1 MLTVRQTRLAWLL
14 VLPTLLVVVLVAGY
28 PLAQVF
34 YYSFFKAD
42 IAFVER
48 PEFVG
53 FENYLFLLR
62 DPDFR
67 VAFWNTLK
75 FTFWS
80 VSLETILGLAIAL
93 IVHSNFKGR
102 GLVRTAILI
111 PWAIPTV
118 VSAKMWQWML
128 NDIYGVINVIG
139 TKLGILSSKV
149 AFLANPNLVLPA
161 IIAVDVWKTT
171 PFMALLL
178 LAGLQL
184 IPSDIYEAA
193 DIDGASK
200 WQQFWTLTLPLLT
213 PALVVALIFR
223 TLDALRVFD
232 VIFVMTGVNTAT
244 KSLAVYNRQ
253 TLIDFQD
260 LGYGSAISVAILVII
275 MIFVVLYMRFVGGVG
290 RHD

>member
-1 MLTVRQTRLAWLL
+1 MLVQRQVRLAWLL
-14 VLPTLLVVVLVAGY
+14 VLPTLLVVVFVAGY

-34 YYSFFKAD
+34 YWSFYKAD
-42 IAFVER
+42 IALVDP

-67 VAFWNTLK
+67 EALWNTVK
-75 FTFWS
+75 FTVFS
-80 VSLETILGLAIAL
+80 VSIETVLGLAIAL
-93 IVHSNFKGR
+93 IIHSNFRGR

-128 NDIYGVINVIG
+128 NDVYGVINVIG
-139 TKLGILSSKV
+139 VKLGILSQKV
-149 AFLANPNLVLPA
+149 AFLARPELMLPA

-184 IPSDIYEAA
+184 IPEELYEAA
-193 DIDGASK
+193 SIDGATR
-200 WQQFWTLTLPLLT
+200 WQQFWTITLPLLT

-232 VIFVMTGVNTAT
+232 VIYVMTGVNPAT
-244 KSLAVYNRQ
+244 RTLAVYNRQ
-253 TLIDFQD
+253 NLIDFQD
-260 LGYGSAISVAILVII
+260 LGYGSAISVAILIITFVFVI
-275 MIFVVLYMRFVGGVG
+275 LYMRSIG
-290 RHD
+290 REALR

>member
-1 MLTVRQTRLAWLL
+1 MLTLRQVRLAWIL

-34 YYSFFKAD
+34 YWSFFKAD
-42 IAFVER
+42 IAFVEP

-53 FENYLFLLR
+53 LENYAYLFQ

-67 VAFWNTLK
+67 QALWNTLK
-75 FTFWS
+75 FTVVS
-80 VSLETILGLAIAL
+80 VSLETVLGLAIAL
-93 IVHSNFKGR
+93 IIHSNFRGR

-128 NDIYGVINVIG
+128 NDVYGVINVLG
-139 TKLGILSSKV
+139 VKLGLLSQKV
-149 AFLANPNLVLPA
+149 AFLARPELLLPS

-171 PFMALLL
+171 PLMALLL
-178 LAGLQL
+178 IAGLQM
-184 IPSDIYEAA
+184 IPEELYEAA
-193 DIDGASK
+193 SIDGASR
-200 WQQFWTLTLPLLT
+200 WQQFWSITLPLLT

-232 VIFVMTGVNTAT
+232 VVFVMSGVNPAT
-244 KSLAVYNRQ
+244 RTLAVYNRQ
-253 TLIDFQD
+253 TLVDFQD

-275 MIFVVLYMRFVGGVG
+275 FAFVLLYMRTVGKEALK
-290 RHD
+290 

>member
-1 MLTVRQTRLAWLL
+1 MLTLRQVRLAWIL

-34 YYSFFKAD
+34 YWSFFKAD
-42 IAFVER
+42 IAFVEP

-53 FENYLFLLR
+53 LENYAYLFQ

-67 VAFWNTLK
+67 QALWNTLK
-75 FTFWS
+75 FTVIS
-80 VSLETILGLAIAL
+80 VSLETVLGLAIAL
-93 IVHSNFKGR
+93 IIHSNFRGR

-128 NDIYGVINVIG
+128 NDVYGVINVLG
-139 TKLGILSSKV
+139 VKLGLLSQKV
-149 AFLANPNLVLPA
+149 AFLARPELLLPS

-178 LAGLQL
+178 LAGLQI
-184 IPSDIYEAA
+184 IPEELYEAA
-193 DIDGASK
+193 SIDGASR
-200 WQQFWTLTLPLLT
+200 WQQFWSITLPLLT

-232 VIFVMTGVNTAT
+232 VVFVMSGVNPAT
-244 KSLAVYNRQ
+244 RTLAVYNRQ
-253 TLIDFQD
+253 TLVDFQD

-275 MIFVVLYMRFVGGVG
+275 FVFVFLYMRTVGKEALK
-290 RHD
+290 

>member
-1 MLTVRQTRLAWLL
+1 MLVQRQVRLAWLL
-14 VLPTLLVVVLVAGY
+14 VLPTLLVVVFVAGY

-34 YYSFFKAD
+34 YWSFYKAD
-42 IAFVER
+42 IALVDP

-67 VAFWNTLK
+67 EALWNTVK
-75 FTFWS
+75 FTVFS
-80 VSLETILGLAIAL
+80 VSIETVLGLVIAL
-93 IVHSNFKGR
+93 IIHSNFRGR

-128 NDIYGVINVIG
+128 NDVYGVINVIG
-139 TKLGILSSKV
+139 VKLGILSQKV
-149 AFLANPNLVLPA
+149 AFLARPELMLPA

-184 IPSDIYEAA
+184 IPEELYEAA
-193 DIDGASK
+193 SIDGATR
-200 WQQFWTLTLPLLT
+200 WQQFWTITLPLLT

-232 VIFVMTGVNTAT
+232 VIYVMTGVNPAT
-244 KSLAVYNRQ
+244 RTLAVYNRQ
-253 TLIDFQD
+253 NLIDFQD
-260 LGYGSAISVAILVII
+260 LGYGSAISVAILIVTFAFVI
-275 MIFVVLYMRFVGGVG
+275 LYMRSIG
-290 RHD
+290 REALR

>member
-1 MLTVRQTRLAWLL
+1 MLTLRQVRLAWIL

-34 YYSFFKAD
+34 YWSFFKAD
-42 IAFVER
+42 IAFVEP

-53 FENYLFLLR
+53 LENYAYLFQ

-67 VAFWNTLK
+67 QALWNTLK
-75 FTFWS
+75 FTVVS
-80 VSLETILGLAIAL
+80 VSLETVLGLAIAL
-93 IVHSNFKGR
+93 IIHSNFRGR

-111 PWAIPTV
+111 PWATPTV
-118 VSAKMWQWML
+118 VSAKMSQWML
-128 NDIYGVINVIG
+128 NDVYGVINVLG
-139 TKLGILSSKV
+139 VKLGLLSQKV
-149 AFLANPNLVLPA
+149 AFLARPELLLPS

-178 LAGLQL
+178 LAGLQM
-184 IPSDIYEAA
+184 IPEELYEAA
-193 DIDGASK
+193 SIDGASR
-200 WQQFWTLTLPLLT
+200 WQQFWSITLPLLT

-232 VIFVMTGVNTAT
+232 VVFVMSGVNPAT
-244 KSLAVYNRQ
+244 RTLAVYNRQ
-253 TLIDFQD
+253 TLVDFQD

-275 MIFVVLYMRFVGGVG
+275 FAFVLLYMRTVGKEALK
-290 RHD
+290 

>member
-1 MLTVRQTRLAWLL
+1 MLTLRQVRLAWLL
-14 VLPTLLVVVLVAGY
+14 VLPTLLAVVLVAGY

-34 YYSFFKAD
+34 YWSLFKAD
-42 IAFVER
+42 IAFVEP

-53 FENYLFLLR
+53 LENYLFLLK

-67 VAFWNTLK
+67 QALWNTLK
-75 FTFWS
+75 FTLIS
-80 VSLETILGLAIAL
+80 VSLETVLGLAIAL
-93 IVHSNFKGR
+93 IVHSNFRGR

-128 NDIYGVINVIG
+128 HDVYGVINVLG
-139 TKLGILSSKV
+139 VKLGILSQKV
-149 AFLANPNLVLPA
+149 AFLARPELILPA

-184 IPSDIYEAA
+184 IPEELYEAA
-193 DIDGASK
+193 SIDGASR
-200 WQQFWTLTLPLLT
+200 WQQFWSITLPLLT

-232 VIFVMTGVNTAT
+232 VIFVMSGVNPTT
-244 KSLAVYNRQ
+244 RTLAVYNRQ

-260 LGYGSAISVAILVII
+260 LGYGSALSVAILVII
-275 MIFVVLYMRFVGGVG
+275 FVFVVLYMRTLG
-290 RHD
+290 REALK

>member
-1 MLTVRQTRLAWLL
+1 MLTLRQVRLAWIL

-34 YYSFFKAD
+34 YWSFFKAD
-42 IAFVER
+42 IAFVEP

-53 FENYLFLLR
+53 LENYAYLFQ

-67 VAFWNTLK
+67 QALWNTLK
-75 FTFWS
+75 FTVVS
-80 VSLETILGLAIAL
+80 VSLETVLGLAIAL
-93 IVHSNFKGR
+93 IIHSNFRGR

-128 NDIYGVINVIG
+128 NDVYGVINVLG
-139 TKLGILSSKV
+139 VKLGLLSQKV
-149 AFLANPNLVLPA
+149 AFLARPELLLPS

-178 LAGLQL
+178 LAGLQM
-184 IPSDIYEAA
+184 IPEELYEAA
-193 DIDGASK
+193 SIDGASR
-200 WQQFWTLTLPLLT
+200 WQQFWSITLPLLT

-232 VIFVMTGVNTAT
+232 VVFVMSGVNPAT
-244 KSLAVYNRQ
+244 RTLAVYNRQ
-253 TLIDFQD
+253 TLVDFED

-275 MIFVVLYMRFVGGVG
+275 FAFVLLYMRTVGKEPLK
-290 RHD
+290 

>member
-1 MLTVRQTRLAWLL
+1 MLTLRQVRLAWIL

-34 YYSFFKAD
+34 YWSFFKAD
-42 IAFVER
+42 IAFVEP

-53 FENYLFLLR
+53 LENYAYLFQ

-67 VAFWNTLK
+67 QALWNTLK
-75 FTFWS
+75 FTVVS
-80 VSLETILGLAIAL
+80 VSLETVLGLAIAL
-93 IVHSNFKGR
+93 IIHSNFRGR

-111 PWAIPTV
+111 PWAILTV

-128 NDIYGVINVIG
+128 NDVYGVINVLG
-139 TKLGILSSKV
+139 VKLGLLSQKV
-149 AFLANPNLVLPA
+149 AFLARPELLLPS

-178 LAGLQL
+178 LAGLQM
-184 IPSDIYEAA
+184 IPEELYEAA
-193 DIDGASK
+193 SIDGASR
-200 WQQFWTLTLPLLT
+200 WQQFWSITLPLLT

-232 VIFVMTGVNTAT
+232 VVFVMSGVNPAT
-244 KSLAVYNRQ
+244 RTLAVYNRQ
-253 TLIDFQD
+253 TLVDFQD

-275 MIFVVLYMRFVGGVG
+275 FAFVLLYMRTVGKEALK
-290 RHD
+290 

>member
-1 MLTVRQTRLAWLL
+1 MLTLRQVRLAWIL

-34 YYSFFKAD
+34 YWSFFKAD
-42 IAFVER
+42 IAFVEP

-53 FENYLFLLR
+53 LENYAYLFQ

-67 VAFWNTLK
+67 QALWNTLK
-75 FTFWS
+75 FTVVS
-80 VSLETILGLAIAL
+80 VSLETVLGLAIAL
-93 IVHSNFKGR
+93 IIHSNFRGR

-128 NDIYGVINVIG
+128 NDVYGVINVLG
-139 TKLGILSSKV
+139 VKLGLLSQKV
-149 AFLANPNLVLPA
+149 AFLARPELLLPS

-178 LAGLQL
+178 LAGLQM
-184 IPSDIYEAA
+184 IPEELYEAA
-193 DIDGASK
+193 SIDGASR
-200 WQQFWTLTLPLLT
+200 WQQFWSITLPRLT

-232 VIFVMTGVNTAT
+232 VVFVMSGVNPAT
-244 KSLAVYNRQ
+244 RTLAVYNRQ
-253 TLIDFQD
+253 TLVDFQD

-275 MIFVVLYMRFVGGVG
+275 FAFVLLYMRTVGKQALK
-290 RHD
+290 

>member
-1 MLTVRQTRLAWLL
+1 MLTLRQVRLAWIL

-34 YYSFFKAD
+34 YWSFFKAD
-42 IAFVER
+42 IAFVEP

-53 FENYLFLLR
+53 LENYAYLFQ
-62 DPDFR
+62 DPDFPQALR
-67 VAFWNTLK
+67 NTLK
-75 FTFWS
+75 FTVVS
-80 VSLETILGLAIAL
+80 VSLETVLGLAIAL
-93 IVHSNFKGR
+93 IIHSNFRGR

-128 NDIYGVINVIG
+128 NDVYGVINVLG
-139 TKLGILSSKV
+139 VKLGLLSQKV
-149 AFLANPNLVLPA
+149 AFLARPELLLPS

-178 LAGLQL
+178 LAGLQM
-184 IPSDIYEAA
+184 IPEELYEAA
-193 DIDGASK
+193 SIDGASR
-200 WQQFWTLTLPLLT
+200 WQQFWSITLPLLT

-232 VIFVMTGVNTAT
+232 VVFVMSGVNPAT
-244 KSLAVYNRQ
+244 RTLAVYNRQ
-253 TLIDFQD
+253 TLVDFQD

-275 MIFVVLYMRFVGGVG
+275 FAFVLLYMRTVGKEALK
-290 RHD
+290 

>member
-1 MLTVRQTRLAWLL
+1 MLTIRQVRLAWIL

-34 YYSFFKAD
+34 YWSFFKAD
-42 IAFVER
+42 IAFVEP

-53 FENYLFLLR
+53 LENYAYLFQ

-67 VAFWNTLK
+67 QALWNTLK
-75 FTFWS
+75 FTVVS
-80 VSLETILGLAIAL
+80 VSLETVLGLAIAL
-93 IVHSNFKGR
+93 IIHSNFRGR

-128 NDIYGVINVIG
+128 NDVYGVINVLG
-139 TKLGILSSKV
+139 VKLGLLSQKV
-149 AFLANPNLVLPA
+149 AFLARPELLLPS

-178 LAGLQL
+178 LAGLQM
-184 IPSDIYEAA
+184 IPEELYEAA
-193 DIDGASK
+193 SIDGASR
-200 WQQFWTLTLPLLT
+200 WQQFWSITLPIIT

-223 TLDALRVFD
+223 TLDALLVFD
-232 VIFVMTGVNTAT
+232 VVFVMSGVNPAT
-244 KSLAVYNRQ
+244 RTLAVYNRQ
-253 TLIDFQD
+253 TLVDFQD

-275 MIFVVLYMRFVGGVG
+275 FAFVLLYMRTVGKEALK
-290 RHD
+290 

>member
-1 MLTVRQTRLAWLL
+1 MLTLRQVRLAWIL

-34 YYSFFKAD
+34 YWSFFKAD
-42 IAFVER
+42 IAFVEP

-53 FENYLFLLR
+53 LENYLLLFQ

-67 VAFWNTLK
+67 QALWNTLK
-75 FTFWS
+75 FTVVS
-80 VSLETILGLAIAL
+80 VSLETVLGLAIAL
-93 IVHSNFKGR
+93 IIHSNFRGR

-128 NDIYGVINVIG
+128 HDVYGVINVLG
-139 TKLGILSSKV
+139 VKLGLLSQKV
-149 AFLANPNLVLPA
+149 AFLARPELLLPS

-178 LAGLQL
+178 LAGLQM
-184 IPSDIYEAA
+184 IPEELYEAA
-193 DIDGASK
+193 SIDGASR
-200 WQQFWTLTLPLLT
+200 WQQFWSITLPLLT

-232 VIFVMTGVNTAT
+232 VVFVMSGVNPAT
-244 KSLAVYNRQ
+244 RTLAVYNRQ
-253 TLIDFQD
+253 TLVDFQD

-275 MIFVVLYMRFVGGVG
+275 FAFVLLYMRTVGKEALK
-290 RHD
+290 

>member
-1 MLTVRQTRLAWLL
+1 MLTLRQVRLAWIL

-34 YYSFFKAD
+34 YWSFFKAD
-42 IAFVER
+42 IAFVEP

-53 FENYLFLLR
+53 LENYSYLFQ

-67 VAFWNTLK
+67 QALWNTLK
-75 FTFWS
+75 FTVVS
-80 VSLETILGLAIAL
+80 VSLETVLGLAIAL
-93 IVHSNFKGR
+93 IIHSNFRGR

-128 NDIYGVINVIG
+128 NDVYGVINVLG
-139 TKLGILSSKV
+139 VKLGLLSQKV
-149 AFLANPNLVLPA
+149 AFLARPELLLPS

-178 LAGLQL
+178 LAGLQM
-184 IPSDIYEAA
+184 IPEELYEAA
-193 DIDGASK
+193 SIDGASR
-200 WQQFWTLTLPLLT
+200 WQQFWSITLPLLT

-232 VIFVMTGVNTAT
+232 VVFVMSGVNPAT
-244 KSLAVYNRQ
+244 RTLAVYNRQ
-253 TLIDFQD
+253 TLVDFQD

-275 MIFVVLYMRFVGGVG
+275 FAFVLLYMRTVGKEALK
-290 RHD
+290 

>member
-1 MLTVRQTRLAWLL
+1 MLTLRQVRLAWIL

-34 YYSFFKAD
+34 YWSFFKAD
-42 IAFVER
+42 IAFVEP

-53 FENYLFLLR
+53 LENYAYLFQ

-67 VAFWNTLK
+67 QALWNTLK
-75 FTFWS
+75 FTVVS
-80 VSLETILGLAIAL
+80 VSLETVLGLAIAL
-93 IVHSNFKGR
+93 IIHSNFRGR

-128 NDIYGVINVIG
+128 NDVYGVINVLG
-139 TKLGILSSKV
+139 VKLGLLSQKV
-149 AFLANPNLVLPA
+149 AFLARPELLLPS

-178 LAGLQL
+178 LAGLQM
-184 IPSDIYEAA
+184 IPEELYEAA
-193 DIDGASK
+193 SIDGASR
-200 WQQFWTLTLPLLT
+200 WQQFWSITLPLLT
-213 PALVVALIFR
+213 PALVVAVIFR

-232 VIFVMTGVNTAT
+232 VVFVMSGVNPAT
-244 KSLAVYNRQ
+244 RTLAVYNRQ
-253 TLIDFQD
+253 TLVDFQD

-275 MIFVVLYMRFVGGVG
+275 FAFVLLYMRTVGKEALK
-290 RHD
+290 

>member
-1 MLTVRQTRLAWLL
+1 MLTLRQVRLAWIL

-34 YYSFFKAD
+34 YWSFFKAD
-42 IAFVER
+42 IAFVEP
-48 PEFVG
+48 PEFAG
-53 FENYLFLLR
+53 LENYAYLFQ

-67 VAFWNTLK
+67 QALWNTLK
-75 FTFWS
+75 FTVVS
-80 VSLETILGLAIAL
+80 VSLETVLGLAIAL
-93 IVHSNFKGR
+93 IIHSNFRGR

-128 NDIYGVINVIG
+128 NDVYGVINVLG
-139 TKLGILSSKV
+139 VKLGLLSQKV
-149 AFLANPNLVLPA
+149 AFLARPELLLPS

-178 LAGLQL
+178 LAGLQM
-184 IPSDIYEAA
+184 IPEELYEAA
-193 DIDGASK
+193 SIDGASR
-200 WQQFWTLTLPLLT
+200 WQQFWSITLPLLT

-232 VIFVMTGVNTAT
+232 VVFVMSGVNPAT
-244 KSLAVYNRQ
+244 RTLAVYNRQ
-253 TLIDFQD
+253 TLVDFQD

-275 MIFVVLYMRFVGGVG
+275 FAFVLLYMRTVGKEALK
-290 RHD
+290 

>member
-1 MLTVRQTRLAWLL
+1 MLTLRQVRLAWIL
-14 VLPTLLVVVLVAGY
+14 VLPTLLVVALVAGY

-34 YYSFFKAD
+34 YWSFFKAD
-42 IAFVER
+42 IAFVEP

-53 FENYLFLLR
+53 LENYLLLFQ

-67 VAFWNTLK
+67 QALWNTLK
-75 FTFWS
+75 FTVVS
-80 VSLETILGLAIAL
+80 VSLETVLGLAIAL
-93 IVHSNFKGR
+93 IIHSNFRGR

-128 NDIYGVINVIG
+128 NDVYGVINVLG
-139 TKLGILSSKV
+139 VKLGLLSQKV
-149 AFLANPNLVLPA
+149 AFLARPELLLPT

-184 IPSDIYEAA
+184 IPEELYEAA
-193 DIDGASK
+193 SIDGASR
-200 WQQFWTLTLPLLT
+200 WQQFWSITLPLLT

-232 VIFVMTGVNTAT
+232 VVFVMSGVNPAT
-244 KSLAVYNRQ
+244 RTLAVYNRQ
-253 TLIDFQD
+253 TLVDFQD

-275 MIFVVLYMRFVGGVG
+275 FAFVLLYMRTVGKEALK
-290 RHD
+290 

>member
-1 MLTVRQTRLAWLL
+1 MLTLRQVRLAWIL
-14 VLPTLLVVVLVAGY
+14 VLPTLLVVALVAGY

-34 YYSFFKAD
+34 YWSFFKAD
-42 IAFVER
+42 IAFVEP

-53 FENYLFLLR
+53 LENYLLLFQ

-67 VAFWNTLK
+67 QALWNTLK
-75 FTFWS
+75 FTVVS
-80 VSLETILGLAIAL
+80 VSLETVLGLAIAL
-93 IVHSNFKGR
+93 IIHSNFRGR

-128 NDIYGVINVIG
+128 HDVYGVINVIG
-139 TKLGILSSKV
+139 VKLGLLSQKV
-149 AFLANPNLVLPA
+149 AFLARPELLLPT

-184 IPSDIYEAA
+184 IPEELYEAA
-193 DIDGASK
+193 SIDGASR
-200 WQQFWTLTLPLLT
+200 WQQFWSITLPLLT

-232 VIFVMTGVNTAT
+232 VVFVMSGVNPAT
-244 KSLAVYNRQ
+244 RTLAVYNRQ
-253 TLIDFQD
+253 TLVDFQD

-275 MIFVVLYMRFVGGVG
+275 FAFVLLYMRTVGKEALK
-290 RHD
+290 

>member
-42 IAFVER
+42 IAFVEK

-53 FENYLFLLR
+53 FENYFFLLR

-93 IVHSNFKGR
+93 IVHSSFKGR

-139 TKLGILSSKV
+139 TKLGILSTKV
-149 AFLANPNLVLPA
+149 AFLANPALLLPS

-200 WQQFWTLTLPLLT
+200 WQQFWSLTLPLLT

-275 MIFVVLYMRFVGGVG
+275 MVFVVLYMRFVGGVRG
-290 RHD
+290 E

>member
-1 MLTVRQTRLAWLL
+1 MLTLRQVRLAWIL

-34 YYSFFKAD
+34 YWSFFKAD
-42 IAFVER
+42 IAFVEP

-53 FENYLFLLR
+53 LENYAYLFQ

-67 VAFWNTLK
+67 QALWNTLK
-75 FTFWS
+75 FTVVS
-80 VSLETILGLAIAL
+80 VSLETVLGLAIAL
-93 IVHSNFKGR
+93 IIHSNFRGR

-128 NDIYGVINVIG
+128 NDVYGVINVLG
-139 TKLGILSSKV
+139 VKLGLLSQKV
-149 AFLANPNLVLPA
+149 AFLARPELLLPS
-161 IIAVDVWKTT
+161 IIAVDVWKTP

-178 LAGLQL
+178 LAGLQM
-184 IPSDIYEAA
+184 IPEELYEAA
-193 DIDGASK
+193 SIDGASR
-200 WQQFWTLTLPLLT
+200 WQQFWSITLPLLT

-232 VIFVMTGVNTAT
+232 VVFVMSGVNPAT
-244 KSLAVYNRQ
+244 RTLAVYNRQ
-253 TLIDFQD
+253 TLVDFQD

-275 MIFVVLYMRFVGGVG
+275 FAFVLLYMRTVGKEALK
-290 RHD
+290 